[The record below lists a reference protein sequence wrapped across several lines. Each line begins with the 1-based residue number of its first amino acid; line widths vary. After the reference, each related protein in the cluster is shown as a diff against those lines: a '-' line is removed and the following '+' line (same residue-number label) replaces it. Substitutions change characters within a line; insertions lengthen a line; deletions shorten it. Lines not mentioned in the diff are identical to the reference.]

1 MNEQEVD
8 RQINQMV
15 QFIKQEAEEKANEI
29 RVAAEEEFNIEKLQ
43 MVETEKQRIRK
54 EYERKE
60 SQVEVKKKIEYS
72 TELNAMRLKVLAARE
87 EAIQGMLA
95 EARAT
100 VGAVSASPAYAG
112 LLVSL
117 ICQGVRKLEA
127 KQAVVRCRA
136 ADAEKVKQAM
146 QQAQTSMPGV
156 ALKLDEHEFLPAAPA
171 CAGGVHV
178 ISVDGK
184 IVCNNS
190 LDDRLQ
196 VAFERGAR
204 LRSSRR
210 LFVRTPSSSHRYV
223 VPPPALRPLC
233 VVTVFSSARSAAISS
248 TTGDDD
254 DESENSR
261 SSGLKFLAFFCDV
274 FLVCDRNP
282 SNPFRTFPY

>member
-1 MNEQEVD
+1 MGLPTFAARLFPGFWRKTWLVSALDASEIWPAALVSLPSVTMNEQEVD

-136 ADAEKVKQAM
+136 ADAEKVKRAM

-196 VAFERGAR
+196 VAFERGAPEI
-204 LRSSRR
+204 RR
-210 LFVRTPSSSHRYV
+210 
-223 VPPPALRPLC
+223 
-233 VVTVFSSARSAAISS
+233 AIF
-248 TTGDDD
+248 G
-254 DESENSR
+254 
-261 SSGLKFLAFFCDV
+261 A
-274 FLVCDRNP
+274 NP
-282 SNPFRTFPY
+282 NIHVKA